1 MSVYNKQRA
10 MDKVKKVRLGS
21 NPLAGFFC
29 VGHHIVIFT
38 NQHDKAQRATG
49 KLQKAVTGQTVM
61 SGPAL
66 LLCLLTT
73 LSSQTCLGLHFSITC
88 TPRYRGFPLCSILVD
103 CTEYLT
109 FPFKCISH
117 SSTTIIFTPTVN
129 RLFSCSLEKVK
140 KLQTIFQSLLV
151 HLRQISV
158 SFSYSCL
165 RNITAKPNRLVH
177 PPLVLSQTCLASS
190 LSPSCR
196 LYSAFPTV

>member
-1 MSVYNKQRA
+1 MSCKALWVFSSGKSE
-10 MDKVKKVRLGS
+10 VR
-21 NPLAGFFC
+21 
-29 VGHHIVIFT
+29 FT
-38 NQHDKAQRATG
+38 KSMSAEHPTSYKGKRDMSKEQEATG
-49 KLQKAVTGQTVM
+49 KTDTVTGQSAM
-61 SGPAL
+61 AGDQFFSYAYCP
-66 LLCLLTT
+66 LCS
-73 LSSQTCLGLHFSITC
+73 LSSHTCLVLHFSITC
-88 TPRYRGFPLCSILVD
+88 IPRYRGFPLYSILAN

-165 RNITAKPNRLVH
+165 RNITAKLNRLVH